1 MRKLSG
7 PLFIGVLVFC
17 ITQASASDRRFV
29 LVNRGD
35 RTIVQVQASNIGESS
50 YDPIDLLS
58 DEVVRP
64 GESIVVEPDNPQ
76 GWCRFDL
83 RITFR
88 NGDSQEV
95 NDVNMCE
102 ITALTTYG
110 AEGDN
115 GDYVRVRY

>member
-1 MRKLSG
+1 MYKLSG
-7 PLFIGVLVFC
+7 TLFMAALVIS

-29 LVNRGD
+29 LVNMGD
-35 RTIVQVQASNIGESS
+35 RTIVQVQASNIGES
-50 YDPIDLLS
+50 YFDPVDLLS
-58 DEVVRP
+58 NEVVRP
-64 GESIVVEPDNPQ
+64 GESIVVEPNNPQ

-110 AEGDN
+110 AEGDH
-115 GDYVRVRY
+115 GDYVRVRS